1 MHLSPL
7 PPHQTRLVVQLGC
20 SQILGWG
27 ATYYLPA
34 LLAAPMAQSM
44 GISTSMV
51 YTAFTLGLVVT
62 ALGGPAAGR
71 AVDTYGGRTLL
82 VISNI
87 VLAAALVTM
96 AWATGPIS
104 LCLAWLFTGVGMT
117 IGLFE
122 TAFATVVQLH
132 EREAPAI
139 ISGITLVA
147 GFASSVSWPLTA
159 LFYEHLGWQGTLY
172 VWAGIQLVIGLPL
185 NYLLPEASGRPPSL
199 LARPKRLAPLVA
211 SSSPVALAPTAPK
224 ATPET
229 GTATAPDATPHAAPN
244 VIAEAATPH
253 PCQEQ
258 TTVQPPRTPATPP
271 HPGIFPLLG
280 FAFMLTSFTATAM
293 AAHMPALLM
302 GLGATQGAA
311 LWASMV
317 IGPAQVAGRVFQVVS
332 LRGKEGLA
340 TAITAA
346 MGHPLGILTLW
357 FSGAAAILP
366 FAILHGLGNGIMTI
380 VKGALPLELYGAAGY
395 GQRIGWLLMPA
406 RFAQALAPM
415 LFSMAMAVSANFS
428 LLLSGTC
435 GLLAALTFVG
445 VRALHKSTPKN
456 AEDRA

>member
-7 PPHQTRLVVQLGC
+7 PPHQTRLVLQLGC

-44 GISTSMV
+44 GISTSTV

-71 AVDTYGGRTLL
+71 AVDAYGGRALL
-82 VISNI
+82 VFSNI

-96 AWATGPIS
+96 AWATGPIT

-132 EREAPAI
+132 ERAAPAI

-147 GFASSVSWPLTA
+147 GFASTLSWPLTA
-159 LFYEHLGWQGTLY
+159 FFHDHLGWQGTLY
-172 VWAGIQLVIGLPL
+172 VWAGIQLFIGLPL
-185 NYLLPEASGRPPSL
+185 HYLLPEAPGIRSSL
-199 LARPKRLAPLVA
+199 LPRPKRLAPLVA
-211 SSSPVALAPTAPK
+211 SSSPVALPPTTQSTPSGTAP
-224 ATPET
+224 AQEHS
-229 GTATAPDATPHAAPN
+229 TA
-244 VIAEAATPH
+244 
-253 PCQEQ
+253 
-258 TTVQPPRTPATPP
+258 QPPCTPATPP

-311 LWASMV
+311 IWASMI
-317 IGPAQVAGRVFQVVS
+317 IGPAQVAGRVFQVVT
-332 LRGKEGLA
+332 LRGKGALP
-340 TAITAA
+340 TAIAAA

-357 FSGAAAILP
+357 LGGVIAIVP
-366 FAILHGLGNGIMTI
+366 FAILHGLGNGIITI

-415 LFSMAMAVSANFS
+415 LFSMAMAVPGTFP

-435 GLLAALTFVG
+435 GLLAVLTFVW
-445 VRALHKSTPKN
+445 VRWLHGPGN
-456 AEDRA
+456 RAGK

>member
-27 ATYYLPA
+27 ASYYLPA

-44 GISTSMV
+44 GISTSTV

-87 VLAAALVTM
+87 VLAAALVSM
-96 AWATGPIS
+96 AWATGPVS
-104 LCLAWLFTGVGMT
+104 LCLAWLFTGAGMT

-147 GFASSVSWPLTA
+147 GFASTISWPLTA
-159 LFYEHLGWQGTLY
+159 FFQDHLGWQGTLY
-172 VWAGIQLVIGLPL
+172 MWAAIQLAIALPI
-185 NYLLPEASGRPPSL
+185 NYLLPEAPGRLPSL
-199 LARPKRLAPLVA
+199 LPRPKRLAPLVA
-211 SSSPVALAPTAPK
+211 SSSPVALPPTAPK
-224 ATPET
+224 ASV
-229 GTATAPDATPHAAPN
+229 GTAAQQPS
-244 VIAEAATPH
+244 
-253 PCQEQ
+253 QEH
-258 TTVQPPRTPATPP
+258 TTIQPPSAPTRPP

-293 AAHMPALLM
+293 AAHMPALLV

-311 LWASMV
+311 LWASML
-317 IGPAQVAGRVFQVVS
+317 IGPAQVAGRLFQVIA
-332 LRGKEGLA
+332 LRGKGALP
-340 TAITAA
+340 TAIAA
-346 MGHPLGILTLW
+346 ATGHPLGILTLW
-357 FSGAAAILP
+357 IGGAAAIIP
-366 FAILHGLGNGIMTI
+366 FATLHGLGNGIITI
-380 VKGALPLELYGAAGY
+380 VKGALPLELYGPDGY

-435 GLLAALTFVG
+435 GLLAALTFLG
-445 VRALHKSTPKN
+445 VRALHKAPPRSAANQP
-456 AEDRA
+456 